1 MSLCEISFPAR
12 HISFL
17 LCDIS
22 FQLCDMSFLLCDI
35 SFFLKVYRHGIVQY
49 THTSPKIIYDNDKS
63 SSLRSQLFEIVS
75 GELNAFN
82 VS

>member
-22 FQLCDMSFLLCDI
+22 FQLCDISFLLCDI
-35 SFFLKVYRHGIVQY
+35 SFFLKVYRHGIVKY
-49 THTSPKIIYDNDKS
+49 THTSPKKIYDNDE
-63 SSLRSQLFEIVS
+63 SSLLRCQLFEMAS
-75 GELNAFN
+75 GE
-82 VS
+82 